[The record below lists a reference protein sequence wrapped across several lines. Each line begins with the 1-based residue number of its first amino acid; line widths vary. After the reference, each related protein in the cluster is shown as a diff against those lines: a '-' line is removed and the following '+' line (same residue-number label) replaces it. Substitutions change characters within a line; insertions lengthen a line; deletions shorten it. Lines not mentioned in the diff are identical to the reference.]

1 MEIHYCRST
10 IADHYCRSVKNASRN
25 LYSETY
31 TPASNKIEKIP
42 ELNRWTVYFYSP
54 KHLEV
59 EILQISR
66 VHDLYK

>member
-1 MEIHYCRST
+1 MCMYKKINIFREPENLRLT
-10 IADHYCRSVKNASRN
+10 AIAAHAKN
-25 LYSETY
+25 LY
-31 TPASNKIEKIP
+31 NKIEKIA
-42 ELNRWTVYFYSP
+42 ELNRKTVYFYSP